1 VNVGGFLSFKEPE
14 RVSFSPNNFDS
25 KMFNFFENEQ
35 TKKLKHHLLNL
46 GALAK
51 VDGHLDSSELNYII
65 AIGQKNG
72 FKPEE
77 VKSLIANS
85 ASSRFHFP
93 ENDSERFDQIYDL
106 VEMMLADGIVDD
118 NEMEF
123 CMEMAAKLGF
133 RRAIVGV
140 LVRKITMGVKDG
152 LSRDHIK
159 TESLSFLNI

>member
-1 VNVGGFLSFKEPE
+1 
-14 RVSFSPNNFDS
+14 
-25 KMFNFFENEQ
+25 MFNFFENEQ
-35 TKKLKHHLLNL
+35 TKKLKNHLLNL

-51 VDGHLDSSELNYII
+51 VDGHLDASELNFII

-72 FKPEE
+72 FKAEE

-85 ASSRFHFP
+85 GSSHFHFP

-118 NEMEF
+118 NEMDF

-159 TESLSFLNI
+159 SESQSFLNI

>member
-1 VNVGGFLSFKEPE
+1 
-14 RVSFSPNNFDS
+14 
-25 KMFNFFENEQ
+25 MFNFFENEQ
-35 TKKLKHHLLNL
+35 TKKIKNHLQNL

-51 VDGHLDSSELNYII
+51 VDGHLDALELNYII

-77 VKSLIANS
+77 VKSLVANS
-85 ASSRFHFP
+85 HNSHFHLP

-133 RRAIVGV
+133 RRAIVGM

-159 TESLSFLNI
+159 NETQAFLNT

>member
-1 VNVGGFLSFKEPE
+1 M
-14 RVSFSPNNFDS
+14 FS
-25 KMFNFFENEQ
+25 FFENEQ
-35 TKKLKHHLLNL
+35 TKKLKNHLLNL

-51 VDGHLDSSELNYII
+51 VDGHLDPSEMNYII

-85 ASSRFHFP
+85 PTTGFHLP

-118 NEMEF
+118 DEMEF

-133 RRAIVGV
+133 RRAMIGV

-152 LSRDHIK
+152 LSREEIK
-159 TESLSFLNI
+159 TDFQDMLNS